1 MLQCVPPFLSQKL
14 VEHLMKNY
22 IKAFLATGIG
32 LAMMNLVAEVE
43 TEKIKVSYIILNDLT
58 SIHIFSQENSA
69 HVSHSSLIFCYD
81 NEKIAE
87 NPDKN
92 SS

>member
-32 LAMMNLVAEVE
+32 MVMMKIIAEPENNAVS
-43 TEKIKVSYIILNDLT
+43 EKMRN
-58 SIHIFSQENSA
+58 N
-69 HVSHSSLIFCYD
+69 LIFCGF
-81 NEKIAE
+81 
-87 NPDKN
+87 
-92 SS
+92 

>member
-32 LAMMNLVAEVE
+32 MVMMKIIAEPENNPVS
-43 TEKIKVSYIILNDLT
+43 EKMRMRN
-58 SIHIFSQENSA
+58 N
-69 HVSHSSLIFCYD
+69 LIFCGF
-81 NEKIAE
+81 
-87 NPDKN
+87 
-92 SS
+92 